1 METKLEQLQQANTD
15 ANKDNSK
22 LNEELLVFRRRCD
35 DLNHEL
41 GKKTR
46 EVDLLQS
53 RIHDLEK
60 LLNKAHDEYQAQL
73 AVERDEIKRLK
84 SELEQSFSEF
94 TDLMNTKVALDQEI
108 LMYRKMI
115 EGEESR

>member
-1 METKLEQLQQANTD
+1 MKNKLEQLKQANAE
-15 ANKDNSK
+15 ANKDASR
-22 LNEELLVFRRRCD
+22 LNDELLVFRRRCD

-41 GKKTR
+41 AKKTR

-53 RIHDLEK
+53 RIHDLEN

-73 AVERDEIKRLK
+73 AAERDEIKHLK
-84 SELEQSFSEF
+84 VELEQSFAEF

-108 LMYRKMI
+108 LMYRKML